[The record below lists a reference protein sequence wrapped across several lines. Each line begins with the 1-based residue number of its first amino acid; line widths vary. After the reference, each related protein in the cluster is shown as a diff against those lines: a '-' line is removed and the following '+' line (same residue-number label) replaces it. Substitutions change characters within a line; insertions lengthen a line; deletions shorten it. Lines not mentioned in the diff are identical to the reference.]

1 MPSTNTSKRGDQ
13 TRDQLIA
20 AAIEIFGRDGFHAAS
35 TRAIAQRAGAN
46 QALIGYHFGGKQGL
60 YLAVFEGITE
70 GLRTR
75 MLPVVTSATQ
85 QLTSIEKG
93 CERAT
98 AISALELVF
107 DTFAGVLAQEATSG
121 WVRMIMREQQDPTA
135 AFEIIYDGIMGP
147 MLQLLS
153 RLISLATG
161 RAPDDADTRL
171 QGLMLLGQVLV
182 FVIARTTTARH
193 TGWEKLGQPQLDAI
207 RKQLHLNIRAQFA
220 EASGT

>member
-1 MPSTNTSKRGDQ
+1 MASKNTSKRGDQ

-20 AAIEIFGRDGFHAAS
+20 AAIEVFGRDGFHAAS

-60 YLAVFEGITE
+60 YLAVFDSITE

-75 MLPVVTSATQ
+75 MLPVVARVTE
-85 QLTSIEKG
+85 QLTSIEEDS
-93 CERAT
+93 ERAT
-98 AISALELVF
+98 AISGLESVF
-107 DTFAGVLAQEATSG
+107 DAFTGIFAQEAASG
-121 WVRMIMREQQDPTA
+121 WVRMIIREQQDPTA
-135 AFEIIYDGIMGP
+135 AFDLVYDGIMGP

-161 RAPDDADTRL
+161 QPPDDTQTRL

-182 FVIARTTTARH
+182 FVVARTTTARH
-193 TGWEKLGQPQLDAI
+193 TGWEKLAQPQLDAI
-207 RKQLHLNIRAQFA
+207 RRQLHLNIRAQFA
-220 EASGT
+220 DGTDP